1 MKHKICANNM
11 LGRNLLGTS
20 NVCVKVIKCAL
31 EAFNLGVSKQFGSKN
46 ILMNNW
52 WNLHVFPCLYI
63 CIFNIKQLLKNL

>member
-52 WNLHVFPCLYI
+52 WNLHIFLAYTYVFSTLNNC
-63 CIFNIKQLLKNL
+63 